1 MNKRKRVPAALHAE
15 IHEYSALI
23 RALRTRDT
31 LDLTSQLI
39 RANAASSQAATDDG
53 LLDDDDLAL
62 DVDEQR
68 PDASSNAALPSG
80 SSMEAAPLKR
90 KRKRK
95 AAPKKVRDHWTRWP
109 LMPSDVHV
117 PEWSLEDEVRVLAV
131 HHVKSTLNAAAPAR
145 EEATLLEDMDDD
157 FANTLLPPSSVDAL
171 SDEATSYLSR
181 ILALVATLRPPAAE
195 SMQNRFAP
203 FNWEAVMAAVSSG
216 GIADT
221 KFVVFHV
228 VSWQASINLC
238 LLESCRMSSDAWK
251 QYTVQQSLMVSFLP
265 CLLDVSVIDFASL
278 QLLTVPRCTLP
289 EERKQGVS

>member
-221 KFVVFHV
+221 KILQNVQRRMEAIYGPAKSHATHRTQVH
-228 VSWQASINLC
+228 ASRGAETRSIVERHEL
-238 LLESCRMSSDAWK
+238 
-251 QYTVQQSLMVSFLP
+251 SFLDLAYRP
-265 CLLDVSVIDFASL
+265 
-278 QLLTVPRCTLP
+278 PPLP
-289 EERKQGVS
+289 KL